1 MELVYWLAAGTIFIC
16 IVLAFYFLIKKNNIQ
31 KSSGAEK
38 QDEMPD
44 YETAN
49 EVRTSTEEQPTVD
62 NDSTHSE
69 TSGSNTEAEKSMSD
83 DGSGGHESGKAE
95 DSTSPSVPEIFYD
108 DSANAQEAK
117 E

>member
-1 MELVYWLAAGTIFIC
+1 
-16 IVLAFYFLIKKNNIQ
+16 
-31 KSSGAEK
+31 
-38 QDEMPD
+38 
-44 YETAN
+44 
-49 EVRTSTEEQPTVD
+49 
-62 NDSTHSE
+62 
-69 TSGSNTEAEKSMSD
+69 MSD